1 MSRLLTLAACAALA
15 AGCATVRPEAAA
27 DDLRATLA
35 ERADAPVLWRTDAAA
50 DARADSA
57 VAALLADS
65 LSADAAVQVALLN
78 NPGLQA
84 TYEDLGVA
92 QASLV
97 QAGLLRNPVFG
108 GRALWGLDEG
118 GAPDLGFN
126 VAFEFL
132 DVLWLPLRKRVARSE
147 YGAARLRTAERVL
160 DLAARTRSAYTR
172 AQADRLRLEM
182 EARIVQNAEAAH
194 TAALLLREAGTVP
207 AAAYL
212 AERARYEGARVDLVR
227 AEQAAM
233 ESREALTRTMGLA
246 SGAYRL
252 GGRLRPVPDAEPL
265 AEAYPTSAARAPEA
279 GTPEAAM
286 PGAAAPGAAAPETS
300 GAALDVA
307 ALEAQAL
314 RASLALEA
322 ARYDAEAVAQ
332 RLGLAGAQ
340 AVLPELEIG
349 GELEREDGEWEA
361 GPEVEIALPLLDGGQ
376 ARRAALRAELRR
388 ARARY
393 RATAVEVRSATRVL
407 AARLGAARRVALQYQ
422 RVLLGLRQELSAQTL
437 RQYNAMQVGVFG
449 LLQAQEAEAGAA
461 RAYADALAAYWDA
474 RTDLDALL
482 AGRMPDLSRGAMPA
496 ASGGSEPMAD
506 PGH

>member
-1 MSRLLTLAACAALA
+1 M
-15 AGCATVRPEAAA
+15 
-27 DDLRATLA
+27 
-35 ERADAPVLWRTDAAA
+35 
-50 DARADSA
+50 
-57 VAALLADS
+57 
-65 LSADAAVQVALLN
+65 
-78 NPGLQA
+78 
-84 TYEDLGVA
+84 
-92 QASLV
+92 
-97 QAGLLRNPVFG
+97 
-108 GRALWGLDEG
+108 
-118 GAPDLGFN
+118 
-126 VAFEFL
+126 
-132 DVLWLPLRKRVARSE
+132 
-147 YGAARLRTAERVL
+147 
-160 DLAARTRSAYTR
+160 
-172 AQADRLRLEM
+172 
-182 EARIVQNAEAAH
+182 
-194 TAALLLREAGTVP
+194 
-207 AAAYL
+207 
-212 AERARYEGARVDLVR
+212 
-227 AEQAAM
+227 
-233 ESREALTRTMGLA
+233 
-246 SGAYRL
+246 
-252 GGRLRPVPDAEPL
+252 
-265 AEAYPTSAARAPEA
+265 
-279 GTPEAAM
+279 
-286 PGAAAPGAAAPETS
+286 
-300 GAALDVA
+300 A

-449 LLQAQEAEAGAA
+449 LLQAQGAEAEAA